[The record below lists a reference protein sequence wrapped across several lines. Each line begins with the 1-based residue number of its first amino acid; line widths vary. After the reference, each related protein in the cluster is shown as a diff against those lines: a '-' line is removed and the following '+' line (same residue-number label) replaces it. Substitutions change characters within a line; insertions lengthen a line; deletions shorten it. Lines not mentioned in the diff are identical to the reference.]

1 MLGTEMVSIL
11 TEQLKGQLAETER
24 LREEA
29 VESRVRAVQAESDA
43 KVATAVADAATRVAQ
58 AVADAATQVAQAEA
72 KRMHAEASTGKVSA
86 LQLRLESLHVA
97 ELLDE
102 DTLFAIEDKIADAIQ
117 EVEAGSDGA
126 SDDARGCVAQMVAL
140 SEGIVSDKMFSRQLK
155 RKFA

>member
-24 LREEA
+24 FREEA

-58 AVADAATQVAQAEA
+58 VEA

-117 EVEAGSDGA
+117 EAEAGSDGA

>member
-1 MLGTEMVSIL
+1 MAAGTMLGMEMVSIL

-24 LREEA
+24 FREEA

-58 AVADAATQVAQAEA
+58 VEA

-117 EVEAGSDGA
+117 EAEAGSDGA

-140 SEGIVSDKMFSRQLK
+140 SEGIVSDKVFSRQLK

>member
-1 MLGTEMVSIL
+1 MSLSSKCENK
-11 TEQLKGQLAETER
+11 QQ
-24 LREEA
+24 
-29 VESRVRAVQAESDA
+29 QD
-43 KVATAVADAATRVAQ
+43 
-58 AVADAATQVAQAEA
+58 
-72 KRMHAEASTGKVSA
+72 HAEASASKVSA

-117 EVEAGSDGA
+117 EAEAG

>member
-1 MLGTEMVSIL
+1 MVSIL

-43 KVATAVADAATRVAQ
+43 KVAT

-117 EVEAGSDGA
+117 EAEAGSDGA

>member
-24 LREEA
+24 FREEA

-58 AVADAATQVAQAEA
+58 AEA
-72 KRMHAEASTGKVSA
+72 KRMHAEASAGKVSA

-117 EVEAGSDGA
+117 EAEAGSDGA

>member
-24 LREEA
+24 FREEA

-58 AVADAATQVAQAEA
+58 AEA
-72 KRMHAEASTGKVSA
+72 KRIHAEASTGKVSA

-117 EVEAGSDGA
+117 EAEAGSDGA

-140 SEGIVSDKMFSRQLK
+140 SEGIVSDKVFSRQLK

>member
-1 MLGTEMVSIL
+1 
-11 TEQLKGQLAETER
+11 
-24 LREEA
+24 
-29 VESRVRAVQAESDA
+29 
-43 KVATAVADAATRVAQ
+43 
-58 AVADAATQVAQAEA
+58 
-72 KRMHAEASTGKVSA
+72 MHAEASAGKVSA

-117 EVEAGSDGA
+117 EAEAGSDGA